1 MPRSLS
7 LPLLVALCMSLA
19 ACAGKTVS
27 PDEYSGFLQ
36 DYSQLTEKK
45 LPSGQRVLSWVNPQR
60 DLKHYTRVY
69 IEPSQYYLPLVPTD
83 RRSQAMLSDLSHY
96 YDAALKQELGKVM
109 TVVTTPGPDTLIVR
123 PAIITVSAS
132 TQGLRFY
139 EWLPVT
145 LLAAGVSTAM
155 GIRDQ
160 DTQITTEVAVVD
172 ACNQAVVAQ
181 VIRKSAGLTLKN
193 DQQAMTVDDFKPVLD
208 DWALAMRQ
216 AYVSA
221 GNQAHAHDFASS
233 PVNPC
238 VY

>member
-1 MPRSLS
+1 MPRSIS
-7 LPLLVALCMSLA
+7 LPLLVTLCLSLT
-19 ACAGKTVS
+19 ACAGKTLS
-27 PDEYSGFLQ
+27 PGEYSGFLQ

-45 LPSGQRVLSWVNPQR
+45 LPDGQRVLSWVNPQIT
-60 DLKHYTRVY
+60 HYTRVY
-69 IEPSQYYLPLVPTD
+69 IEPSQFYLPLLPSE
-83 RRSQAMLSDLSHY
+83 RRSEAMLTEVSHY

-109 TVVTTPGPDTLIVR
+109 TVVATPGPGTLIVR
-123 PAIITVSAS
+123 PAITSVSAT

-145 LLAAGVSTAM
+145 LLAAGVSTAI

-172 ACNQAVVAQ
+172 ACNQVVVAQ

-193 DQQAMTVDDFKPVLD
+193 DKQAMTVDDFKPVLD

-216 AYVSA
+216 AYLSA